1 MKISILLP
9 YKENFSPEYP
19 GAVSI
24 YVKDTSLCSKYKK
37 NIKIYGSTNFK
48 KKLLNNYINLPFKKE
63 LLKSSSKIYV
73 ENFLSKEIKNN
84 SDIIEIHNRPS
95 YINQISMKSKAKI
108 VLYFHND
115 PLEMNSSKS
124 ITDRMNLINKV
135 DKIIFNSEWSK
146 KRFISNLDKI
156 YHKSN
161 KLIVIYQ
168 STNKIK
174 INFKKKEKII
184 TFVGKLN
191 RAKGYD
197 IFGKTITKI
206 LDKYPDWKSNV
217 FGDEPREKLTFKHKN
232 LNLMGFQQHYKVLN
246 NFEKTS
252 ITVVCSRWEEPFGRT
267 SLEASSRGCA
277 VIISNRGGL
286 PETVTNAI
294 ILKKLNQKNL
304 FNALDKLIKNKSIR
318 INLQKKS
325 FKNFYLTNKFVT
337 KQIDF
342 YRKKLLTK
350 KQLSLPL
357 KTNKKFKILHV
368 TNFNERHNGRL
379 FYNTGR
385 RINNGFVRLN
395 HSVLTLSD
403 RDIVSYYRSLRD
415 IDGSKTL
422 NRKLIEVIS
431 NYVPDLLV
439 LGHADLIK
447 KETLSFIKKTYPS
460 IKIVQ
465 WFLDRMDSEWKNNK
479 KRFLDKIDLVDC
491 SFCTTSPDI
500 LKFPKKNKVFY
511 IPNPADESFEN
522 LNIDSKKHLKNDV
535 FFAISHGVHR
545 GNLKKGKFD
554 NREKFIDKLIKKTPN
569 IKYDLYGLKN
579 IQPIW
584 ADNFKVAISNAK
596 MGLNLSQGKS
606 IKYYSSD
613 RITQL
618 IGNGLLTFIDKKTQL
633 NDFFNNDEVI
643 FYNSL
648 SDLANKIIKYTN
660 DDKLR
665 RKIAK
670 KGKDKYLKYLKSKII
685 EDYIINQTFNLDTK
699 RKFIWHK
706 N

>member
-1 MKISILLP
+1 LKVSILLP

-24 YVKDTSLCSKYKK
+24 YVKDTTLCSKYKNK
-37 NIKIYGSTNFK
+37 IKIYGSTNYK
-48 KKLLNNYINLPFKKE
+48 KKLLKNYINLPFKKE
-63 LLKSSSKIYV
+63 LLKSSSKTYV
-73 ENFLSKEIKNN
+73 ENFLSEEVTIK
-84 SDIIEIHNRPS
+84 SDIIEIHNRPT
-95 YINQISMKSKAKI
+95 YVNQIHINTKAKI

-115 PLEMNSSKS
+115 PLDMSGSKS
-124 ITDRMNLINKV
+124 VNDRMNLLNKV

-146 KRFISNLDKI
+146 KRFINNLDKI

-168 STNKIK
+168 STNKVK
-174 INFKKKEKII
+174 IDFKKKEKII

-206 LDKYPDWKSNV
+206 LHKYPDWKSNV
-217 FGDEPREKLTFKHKN
+217 FGDEPREKLVFKHKN
-232 LNLMGFQQHYKVLN
+232 LNLMGFQHHDKVLN
-246 NFEKTS
+246 NFKKTS

-267 SLEASSRGCA
+267 SLEAASRGCA

-286 PETVTNAI
+286 PETVTDAI
-294 ILKKLNQKNL
+294 ILQKLNQINL
-304 FNALDKLIKNKSIR
+304 YNSIDKLIKNRLTRLK
-318 INLQKKS
+318 LQKNS
-325 FKNFYLTNKFVT
+325 YKNFYLTNKLVS
-337 KQIDF
+337 KKIDS
-342 YRKKLLTK
+342 YRNELISV
-350 KQLSLPL
+350 QNQ
-357 KTNKKFKILHV
+357 TNLETRKKKFKILHV

-385 RINNGFVRLN
+385 RLNNGFVRLN

-403 RDIVSYYRSLRD
+403 RDIISYYRSLRD

-422 NRKLIEVIS
+422 NRKLIDVIS

-447 KETLSFIKKTYPS
+447 KETLSFIRKAYPS
-460 IKIVQ
+460 IKIAQ
-465 WFLDRMDSEWKNNK
+465 WFLDRMDSDWKYNK
-479 KRFLDKIDLVDC
+479 KRFLDKINYVDC
-491 SFCTTSPDI
+491 SFCTTAPDI
-500 LKFPKKNKVFY
+500 LNFPKKNRVFY
-511 IPNPADESFEN
+511 IPNPADNSFDN
-522 LNIDSKKHLKNDV
+522 LNIDKKKHFKNDV
-535 FFAISHGVHR
+535 FFAMSHGVHR

-554 NREKFIDKLIKKTPN
+554 KRERFIDKLINKTPN

-584 ADNFKVAISNAK
+584 ADNFKVAVSNSK

-618 IGNGLLTFIDKKTQL
+618 IANGLLTFIDKKTQL
-633 NDFFNNDEVI
+633 NDFFNKDEVI

-648 SDLANKIIKYTN
+648 EDLANKITKYSNN
-660 DDKLR
+660 DSLR

-670 KGKDKYLKYLKSKII
+670 KGKEKYLKYLNSKIVA
-685 EDYIINQTFNLDTK
+685 DFIINKTFNLNSK
-699 RKFIWHK
+699 KKFIWYNK
-706 N
+706 

>member
-24 YVKDTSLCSKYKK
+24 YVKDTSLCSAYKK
-37 NIKIYGSTNFK
+37 NIKIYGSTSFK
-48 KKLLNNYINLPFKKE
+48 KKLLNNYANLPFKKE

-73 ENFLSKEIKNN
+73 ENFLNEENKNR

-95 YINQISMKSKAKI
+95 YVDRIYMRSNAKI

-115 PLEMNSSKS
+115 PLDMNSSKS
-124 ITDRMNLINKV
+124 VADRMNLINKV

-161 KLIVIYQ
+161 KLEVIYQ
-168 STNKIK
+168 SINKVN

-217 FGDEPREKLTFKHKN
+217 FGDEPRERLIFKHKN
-232 LNLMGFQQHYKVLN
+232 LNMMGFQQHHKVLN
-246 NFEKTS
+246 NFKKTS

-294 ILKKLNQKNL
+294 ILRKLNQKNL
-304 FNALDKLIKNKSIR
+304 FNALDRLIKNSSYR
-318 INLQKKS
+318 INLQKNS
-325 FKNFYLTNKFVT
+325 FNNFYLTNKFVT
-337 KQIDF
+337 KQIDS
-342 YRKKLLTK
+342 YRKKLLEK
-350 KQLSLPL
+350 NENYFFDKSER
-357 KTNKKFKILHV
+357 KYKILHV

-385 RINNGFVRLN
+385 RLNNGFVRLN

-422 NRKLIEVIS
+422 NKKLIEVIS
-431 NYVPDLLV
+431 NYVPDLLI

-447 KETLSFIKKTYPS
+447 KETLSFIKKTYPN

-479 KRFLDKIDLVDC
+479 KRFLDKIDFVDC

-511 IPNPADESFEN
+511 IPNPADNSFEN
-522 LNIDSKKHLKNDV
+522 LNIDKKKYLKNDV

-554 NREKFIDKLIKKTPN
+554 QREEFIDKLIKKTPN

-584 ADNFKVAISNAK
+584 ADNFKVAISKAK
-596 MGLNLSQGKS
+596 MGLNLSQGRS

-633 NDFFNNDEVI
+633 DDFLKKDEVI
-643 FYNSL
+643 FYKSMK
-648 SDLANKIIKYTN
+648 DLAKKIVKYAN
-660 DDKLR
+660 NDKLR

-670 KGKDKYLKYLKSKII
+670 KGKDKYLKYLNSKVVADFII
-685 EDYIINQTFNLDTK
+685 HKTFNLK
-699 RKFIWHK
+699 SKKKFIWHK
-706 N
+706 D

>member
-1 MKISILLP
+1 MKVSILLP

-24 YVKDTSLCSKYKK
+24 YVKDTTLCSKYKNK
-37 NIKIYGSTNFK
+37 IKIYGSTSYK
-48 KKLLNNYINLPFKKE
+48 KKLLKNYINLPFKKE
-63 LLKSSSKIYV
+63 LLKSSSKTYV
-73 ENFLSKEIKNN
+73 ENFLNEEINSK
-84 SDIIEIHNRPS
+84 SDIIEIHNRPT
-95 YINQISMKSKAKI
+95 YVNQIHVKTKAKI

-115 PLEMNSSKS
+115 PLDMSGSKS
-124 ITDRMNLINKV
+124 VNDRMNLINKV

-146 KRFISNLDKI
+146 KRFINNLDRI

-168 STNKIK
+168 STNKVK
-174 INFKKKEKII
+174 INFRKKKKII

-217 FGDEPREKLTFKHKN
+217 FGDEPREKLIFKHKN
-232 LNLMGFQQHYKVLN
+232 LNLQGFQNHQKVLN
-246 NFEKTS
+246 NFKKSS

-286 PETVTNAI
+286 PETITNAV
-294 ILKKLNQKNL
+294 ILRKLSSKAL
-304 FNALDKLIKNKSIR
+304 FKSIDRLINKKNER
-318 INLQKKS
+318 IKLQRNS
-325 FKNFYLTNKFVT
+325 IKNFYLTNEYIAK
-337 KQIDF
+337 KIDN
-342 YRKKLLTK
+342 YRNEI
-350 KQLSLPL
+350 L
-357 KTNKKFKILHV
+357 KEKVFSKENVQQNKFKILHV

-403 RDIVSYYRSLRD
+403 RDIVSYYRSIKD

-422 NRKLIEVIS
+422 NKKLIEVIS
-431 NYVPDLLV
+431 NYVPDLLI

-447 KETLSFIKKTYPS
+447 KETLNFIRKTYPH
-460 IKIVQ
+460 IKIAQ
-465 WFLDRMDSEWKNNK
+465 WFLDRMDGEWKNNK
-479 KRFLDKIDLVDC
+479 KRFLDKIDYVDC

-500 LKFPKKNKVFY
+500 LNFNKNKKIY
-511 IPNPADESFEN
+511 YMPNPADNSFEN
-522 LNIDSKKHLKNDV
+522 LNIHKKVNLKNDV
-535 FFAISHGVHR
+535 FFAMSHGVHR
-545 GNLKKGKFD
+545 GSLKKGKFD
-554 NREKFIDKLIKKTPN
+554 KREKFIEKLINKTPN

-584 ADNFKVAISNAK
+584 ADNFKEAISNSK

-606 IKYYSSD
+606 TKYYSSD

-633 NDFFNNDEVI
+633 NKFFTNNEVV
-643 FYNSL
+643 FYSTLNEL
-648 SDLANKIIKYTN
+648 SKKIIKYSIN
-660 DDKLR
+660 DKLR
-665 RKIAK
+665 KKIAK
-670 KGKDKYLKYLKSKII
+670 NGQMKYLKHFNSKKVA
-685 EDYIINQTFNLDTK
+685 DFIINKTLN
-699 RKFIWHK
+699 IK
-706 N
+706 NNKKYFWEKN